1 MKSSKRD
8 LAQDETSR
16 DTPRFEMTSLQKKSP
31 RYDIKRSC
39 SRNIIS
45 RQDIPKQVL
54 RRCISRDLALDE
66 ISQNLARLHIKRYR
80 SRRYLSSQI
89 SSLSKRDLIDIIS
102 RNPARYLRETRYLQ
116 EISLRFCSRREM
128 YQKNLRD
135 EFIISRG
142 LDEIS
147 KDLIRDGIS
156 REISFD
162 MTSLNRDDISSKIT
176 FSPGR

>member
-1 MKSSKRD
+1 MKSLKILPDYISKDIVRD
-8 LAQDETSR
+8 DISLARFLLSR
-16 DTPRFEMTSLQKKSP
+16 K
-31 RYDIKRSC
+31 
-39 SRNIIS
+39 
-45 RQDIPKQVL
+45 
-54 RRCISRDLALDE
+54 E
-66 ISQNLARLHIKRYR
+66 IS
-80 SRRYLSSQI
+80 
-89 SSLSKRDLIDIIS
+89 IDIIS